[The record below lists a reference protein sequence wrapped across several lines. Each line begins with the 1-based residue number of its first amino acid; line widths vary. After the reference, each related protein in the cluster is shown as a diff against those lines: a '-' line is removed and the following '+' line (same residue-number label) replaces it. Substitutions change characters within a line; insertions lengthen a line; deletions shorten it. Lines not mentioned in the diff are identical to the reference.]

1 MKSSSSCVI
10 LFIYFSSQ
18 ILSSNAFFSVPPGRT
33 NRLMAAKNNSDDEH
47 TTTISRRSRSRSTN
61 RQILMAANNDEELI
75 TISTSR
81 RDIFLSSSAAVI
93 ASSFCVHP
101 SNAQTLTTSG
111 IERVEG
117 IGGGL
122 DLLSPNP
129 LSYSEVFYP
138 NSMINS
144 KWKVQRVI
152 TSVEGDLG
160 QAALAW
166 QLLGGSSDER
176 AFTSKLTE
184 VYESTFTSPPTSLDD
199 AKYEYEGKIL
209 QAAILDRGSELS
221 SRTGVA
227 NDTIQWDVKSNSIS
241 YARNKDDNVNLTI
254 VRRNTELPTD
264 QGFGFDEICRIESSA
279 GGIFSGTN
287 VYRAARVRRR
297 YRRGFDETTG
307 QRILDA
313 IEVVTTHR
321 VLDGIAGI
329 ELPTSTTKSR
339 LRYTQI

>member
-1 MKSSSSCVI
+1 
-10 LFIYFSSQ
+10 
-18 ILSSNAFFSVPPGRT
+18 
-33 NRLMAAKNNSDDEH
+33 MAANNEEH
-47 TTTISRRSRSRSTN
+47 TTT
-61 RQILMAANNDEELI
+61 
-75 TISTSR
+75 STSR
-81 RDIFLSSSAAVI
+81 RDILLSSSSAVI
-93 ASSFCVHP
+93 ASSICIHP
-101 SNAQTLTTSG
+101 SISQAAAAPLPLQTTSG
-111 IERVEG
+111 IDRVEG

-122 DLLSPNP
+122 DLLPPKS

-138 NSMINS
+138 NSMTKS

-184 VYESTFTSPPTSLDD
+184 AYESTFISPPTTLDD

-209 QAAILDRGSELS
+209 QAAILDRESELS
-221 SRTGVA
+221 SRTGVDK
-227 NDTIQWDVKSNSIS
+227 DTIQWDIKSNSIS
-241 YARNKDDNVNLTI
+241 YARNKDDKVNLTI
-254 VRRNTELPTD
+254 VRRKDELPTD
-264 QGFGFDEICRIESSA
+264 QGFGFDEIYRIESSA

-297 YRRGFDETTG
+297 YRRGFDETNG
-307 QRILDA
+307 KRILDA

-329 ELPTSTTKSR
+329 EMPTSTTKSR
-339 LRYTQI
+339 LRYTHI

>member
-1 MKSSSSCVI
+1 
-10 LFIYFSSQ
+10 
-18 ILSSNAFFSVPPGRT
+18 
-33 NRLMAAKNNSDDEH
+33 MAAKNNNDEH
-47 TTTISRRSRSRSTN
+47 TTSISRRSRSTN
-61 RQILMAANNDEELI
+61 RCLVAANNDDDH
-75 TISTSR
+75 TSAISTR
-81 RDIFLSSSAAVI
+81 REVLLFSSAAVI
-93 ASSFCVHP
+93 LPSILCVQP
-101 SNAQTLTTSG
+101 SIADAATAPLPLETTSG

-122 DLLSPNP
+122 DLLSPKS

-138 NSMINS
+138 NSMINT

-152 TSVEGDLG
+152 TSAEGDLG

-166 QLLGGSSDER
+166 RLLGGADER

-184 VYESTFTSPPTSLDD
+184 IYESTFISPPTTLDD

-221 SRTGVA
+221 SRTGVDK
-227 NDTIQWDVKSNSIS
+227 DTIQWDVKSNSIS
-241 YARNKDDNVNLTI
+241 YERNKDDKVNLTT
-254 VRRNTELPTD
+254 VRRNNEMPTD
-264 QGFGFDEICRIESSA
+264 QGFGFDEIYRIESSA

-287 VYRAARVRRR
+287 VYRAVRVRRR
-297 YRRGFDETTG
+297 FRRGFDEATG
-307 QRILDA
+307 KRILDA

>member
-1 MKSSSSCVI
+1 
-10 LFIYFSSQ
+10 
-18 ILSSNAFFSVPPGRT
+18 
-33 NRLMAAKNNSDDEH
+33 MAANNDDEDH
-47 TTTISRRSRSRSTN
+47 TATISRRSRSTN
-61 RQILMAANNDEELI
+61 RCLVAINNDDEHI
-75 TISTSR
+75 TTSTSR
-81 RDIFLSSSAAVI
+81 REILLSSSAAVI
-93 ASSFCVHP
+93 LLPSICVHP

-111 IERVEG
+111 IDRVEG
-117 IGGGL
+117 VGGVL
-122 DLLSPNP
+122 DLLSPKP

-138 NSMINS
+138 NSMINT

-241 YARNKDDNVNLTI
+241 YARNKDDNVNLTV
-254 VRRNTELPTD
+254 VRRKNEMPTD
-264 QGFGFDEICRIESSA
+264 QGFGFDEIDRIESSA

-287 VYRAARVRRR
+287 VYRAARVKRR

>member
-1 MKSSSSCVI
+1 VSIYCKSI
-10 LFIYFSSQ
+10 
-18 ILSSNAFFSVPPGRT
+18 
-33 NRLMAAKNNSDDEH
+33 NRQLLMAAKNNDDEH
-47 TTTISRRSRSRSTN
+47 TTTISRRSRSTN
-61 RQILMAANNDEELI
+61 RCLVAANNDDEHI
-75 TISTSR
+75 TTSTSR
-81 RDIFLSSSAAVI
+81 REVLLSSSAAVI

-111 IERVEG
+111 IDRVEG

-122 DLLSPNP
+122 DLLSPKP
-129 LSYSEVFYP
+129 LSSSEVFYP
-138 NSMINS
+138 NSMIDT

-166 QLLGGSSDER
+166 QLLGGSDER

-184 VYESTFTSPPTSLDD
+184 VYESTFIPPPTTLDD

-221 SRTGVA
+221 SRTGVDK
-227 NDTIQWDVKSNSIS
+227 DTIQWDVKRNSLS
-241 YARNKDDNVNLTI
+241 YTRNQDDKVNLT
-254 VRRNTELPTD
+254 VVKRKDELPTD
-264 QGFGFDEICRIESSA
+264 QGFGFDEIYRVESSA

-287 VYRAARVRRR
+287 VYRAARVKRR
-297 YRRGFDETTG
+297 YRRGFDETTRK
-307 QRILDA
+307 RILDA

-329 ELPTSTTKSR
+329 EMPTSTTKSR

>member
-1 MKSSSSCVI
+1 
-10 LFIYFSSQ
+10 
-18 ILSSNAFFSVPPGRT
+18 
-33 NRLMAAKNNSDDEH
+33 MAAKNNSDEH
-47 TTTISRRSRSRSTN
+47 TATISRRSRSSSR
-61 RQILMAANNDEELI
+61 RLMAANNDED
-75 TISTSR
+75 TANISTR
-81 RDIFLSSSAAVI
+81 REILLFSSAAVI
-93 ASSFCVHP
+93 LPSILCVQP
-101 SNAQTLTTSG
+101 SIANAATAPLPLQTTSG

-122 DLLSPNP
+122 DLLSPKP

-138 NSMINS
+138 NSMINT

-160 QAALAW
+160 QAALSW
-166 QLLGGSSDER
+166 QLLGGADER

-184 VYESTFTSPPTSLDD
+184 VYESTYISPPTTLDD

-221 SRTGVA
+221 SRTGVDR
-227 NDTIQWDVKSNSIS
+227 DTIQWDVKSNSVS
-241 YARNKDDNVNLTI
+241 YERNKDDKVNLTI
-254 VRRNTELPTD
+254 VRRNNELPTD

>member
-1 MKSSSSCVI
+1 MKSSSSSCII
-10 LFIYFSSQ
+10 LFIYYSSQ
-18 ILSSNAFFSVPPGRT
+18 ILSSNAFSVSPMISRSI
-33 NRLMAAKNNSDDEH
+33 NRQLLMAAKNNNDEH
-47 TTTISRRSRSRSTN
+47 ITT
-61 RQILMAANNDEELI
+61 
-75 TISTSR
+75 STSR
-81 RDIFLSSSAAVI
+81 REILLSSAAVM
-93 ASSFCVHP
+93 ASSICIHP
-101 SNAQTLTTSG
+101 SISQAAAAPLPLQTTSG

-122 DLLSPNP
+122 DLLSPKP

-138 NSMINS
+138 NSMINT

-184 VYESTFTSPPTSLDD
+184 AYESTFISPPTTLGD

-227 NDTIQWDVKSNSIS
+227 NDTIQWDVKINSIS
-241 YARNKDDNVNLTI
+241 YARNKDDKVNLTI
-254 VRRNTELPTD
+254 VRRNDELPTD

-287 VYRAARVRRR
+287 VYRAARVKRR
-297 YRRGFDETTG
+297 YRRGFDETTR

-313 IEVVTTHR
+313 IEVVSIGRDCRH
-321 VLDGIAGI
+321 
-329 ELPTSTTKSR
+329 
-339 LRYTQI
+339 

>member
-1 MKSSSSCVI
+1 
-10 LFIYFSSQ
+10 
-18 ILSSNAFFSVPPGRT
+18 
-33 NRLMAAKNNSDDEH
+33 MAAKNNNDEH
-47 TTTISRRSRSRSTN
+47 ITT
-61 RQILMAANNDEELI
+61 
-75 TISTSR
+75 STSR
-81 RDIFLSSSAAVI
+81 REILLSSAAVM
-93 ASSFCVHP
+93 ASSICIHP
-101 SNAQTLTTSG
+101 SISQAAAAPLPLQTTSG

-122 DLLSPNP
+122 DLLSPKP
-129 LSYSEVFYP
+129 LSSSEVFYP
-138 NSMINS
+138 NSMINT

-166 QLLGGSSDER
+166 QLLGGSDER

-227 NDTIQWDVKSNSIS
+227 NDTIQWGVKSNSIS

-264 QGFGFDEICRIESSA
+264 QGFGFDDIYRIESSA
-279 GGIFSGTN
+279 GGIFSGAN

-297 YRRGFDETTG
+297 YRRGFDETNSK
-307 QRILDA
+307 RILDA

>member
-18 ILSSNAFFSVPPGRT
+18 ILSSNAFFSVPPMISKT
-33 NRLMAAKNNSDDEH
+33 NRLMAANNDDEDH
-47 TTTISRRSRSRSTN
+47 TATISRRSRSTN

-111 IERVEG
+111 IDRVEG
-117 IGGGL
+117 VGGGL
-122 DLLSPNP
+122 DLLSPKS

-138 NSMINS
+138 NSMINT

-160 QAALAW
+160 QAALSW
-166 QLLGGSSDER
+166 QLLGGADER

-184 VYESTFTSPPTSLDD
+184 VYESTYISPPTTLDD

-221 SRTGVA
+221 SRTGVDK
-227 NDTIQWDVKSNSIS
+227 DTIEWDVKSNSIS
-241 YARNKDDNVNLTI
+241 YARNKDDKVNLTI
-254 VRRNTELPTD
+254 VRRNNELPTD
-264 QGFGFDEICRIESSA
+264 QGFGFDEIYRIESSA

-297 YRRGFDETTG
+297 YRRGFDENTG
-307 QRILDA
+307 KRILDA